1 MSTSTFT
8 VRALDNL
15 GNAQTRTFSISIG
28 PSQPIWNTPAG
39 NIGAFASGST
49 IRFQLSAFPVPPAT
63 SLTYQLISGQLP
75 PGVSITNIG
84 LISGNTAPEIE
95 NTTYTF
101 TIRVTDNNQNLRD
114 RTFSIIMSGVDSPE
128 FTTPS
133 GTLLTTFDS
142 IWVEYPIEYSVPIP
156 DTSVIVN
163 LVQGSLPPGLEINEF
178 GLIRGYP
185 EPPTINV
192 SLGSVNVSVLAT
204 LSNTMVVSSTLG
216 FRPGRPIVFSG
227 DVIGGVTADQTYYV
241 REIINETT
249 FTISTTVNGPV
260 YQLSNAAGF
269 MIANLPNIS
278 VGQPTIQTYDFTL
291 KLITAFGEALELYS
305 IVVVNQNASPGIGGP
320 GRPLNTRTP
329 TILNTRPL
337 TYNILE
343 NDIDYRFYLFPP
355 ITNTNARVVLNV
367 TNTTATTNTVTVS
380 QTLSSEGVT
389 AGKSFIPSVT
399 IGTNLIAGRTYYILA
414 ITGPS
419 TFTVSAT
426 QSSSTPIPLTTGT
439 TTSTLSVDISR
450 VEGSTYNPTQLAD
463 IGRFNSDDKFA
474 FQVLGKDFDNSEIEY
489 VFAGLK
495 LGLVGDSTTGWVT
508 GNPIISP
515 DNINQFTF
523 SVAVRKRNNPGIIT
537 EFFNFSF
544 VLRNS
549 VDGEVVWVTPTDLG
563 TVFNGT
569 DSTLSVVATSDVPL
583 EYSLVSG
590 TLPPNLSLFSTGEL
604 AGTVAFQPNDFLVNA
619 NTITD
624 FTFTVRAYSPNFSTV
639 VTSDRTFTISVE
651 QLFSHP
657 LDNIYI
663 KCTPGIADRDL
674 LATLLDN
681 DSLIPNDMVYRP
693 NDINFGKATNVIYK
707 HAFGINA
714 SSFNEYVA
722 AVTKNHYWR
731 QLTLGEIKTAVAR
744 DEETGEI
751 IYEVVYSSVI
761 DNLVNPQN
769 VSVSKEIFWPRFIPL
784 NQGPWYTSV
793 TDIYTS
799 YVGQNDQLDFY
810 TSLTPGFARL
820 LYPNSLD
827 NMREQVEDVLGSV
840 NNTNILPLWM
850 TSQQIDGNTLGFTP
864 AWVICYTKPAVPTE
878 ITVLMSSAIDNSL
891 QVSTVDDLI
900 VGGEITFPG
909 DGIANLTSNALYYV
923 ASIDI
928 ANKKIQ
934 VSTTKYGSAMRIE
947 TSATPTT
954 AIFDP
959 VSYADYIKYQIEN
972 NWKNPVGQIQT
983 LNLIDFKIDRFTV
996 QKKNTYNYD
1005 NNLVPPAWTS
1015 LPSGSPVPDPAD
1027 SKDFYVL
1034 FPRQTILPNQTQYPR

>member
-1 MSTSTFT
+1 M
-8 VRALDNL
+8 A
-15 GNAQTRTFSISIG
+15 
-28 PSQPIWNTPAG
+28 QPIWNTPAG
-39 NIGAFASGST
+39 NIGAFASGSP

-63 SLTYQLISGQLP
+63 TLTYQLISGKLP
-75 PGVSITNIG
+75 AGVSINDLG
-84 LISGNTAPEIE
+84 LILGNTAPEIE

-114 RTFSIIMSGVDSPE
+114 RTFSIIMSGVDAPE
-128 FTTPS
+128 FITPS

-142 IWVEYPIEYSVPIP
+142 LWVEYPIEYSVPIP

-185 EPPTINV
+185 APPTVNV
-192 SLGSVNVSVLAT
+192 SLGSVNTSVLAT
-204 LSNTMVVSSTLG
+204 LDNTMIAASTLG
-216 FRPGRPIVFSG
+216 FRTGRPIVFSE
-227 DVIGGVTADQTYYV
+227 DIFGGVTADQTYYV
-241 REIINETT
+241 KEIINETT

-260 YQLSNAAGF
+260 YQLSNSAGF
-269 MIANLPNIS
+269 MIANLPNVS

-291 KLITAFGEALELYS
+291 RLITAFGEALELYS
-305 IVVVNQNASPGIGGP
+305 IVVINQNASSGIGGP
-320 GRPLNTRTP
+320 NRPFNTRTP

-337 TYNILE
+337 TYDILA

-355 ITNTNARVVLNV
+355 D
-367 TNTTATTNTVTVS
+367 
-380 QTLSSEGVT
+380 SEG
-389 AGKSFIPSVT
+389 
-399 IGTNLIAGRTYYILA
+399 R
-414 ITGPS
+414 
-419 TFTVSAT
+419 
-426 QSSSTPIPLTTGT
+426 
-439 TTSTLSVDISR
+439 
-450 VEGSTYNPTQLAD
+450 TYNPTQLAD

-474 FQVLGKDFDNSEIEY
+474 FQILGKDFDNNEIEY
-489 VFAGLK
+489 VFANLP
-495 LGLVGDSTTGWVT
+495 LGLVGDATTGWIT
-508 GNPIISP
+508 GNPMISP

-523 SVAVRKRNNPGIIT
+523 SAAVRKRNNPGIT
-537 EFFNFSF
+537 TPSFNFSF
-544 VLRNS
+544 ILRNS
-549 VDGEVVWVTPTDLG
+549 VDGEIEWLTPADLG

-569 DSTLSVVATSDVPL
+569 DSTLTISAISDVSL
-583 EYSLVSG
+583 QYSLVSG
-590 TLPPNLSLFSTGEL
+590 TLPPNLTLLSTGEL
-604 AGTVAFQPNDFLVNA
+604 AGTFAFQPNDFLVDA
-619 NTITD
+619 NTTTD
-624 FTFTVRAYSPNFSTV
+624 FTFTVRAASPNFPI
-639 VTSDRTFTISVE
+639 VTSDRTFTIAVE

-674 LATLLDN
+674 LATLLD
-681 DSLIPNDMVYRP
+681 SETLIPSEMIYRP
-693 NDINFGKATNVIYK
+693 NDINFGKATNVIYN

-751 IYEVVYSSVI
+751 IYEVVYSSII
-761 DNLVNPQN
+761 DNLVNPEN

-799 YVGQNDQLDFY
+799 YIGQNDQIDFY
-810 TSLTPGFARL
+810 TSLTPGFARV

-850 TSQQIDGNTLGFTP
+850 TSQQRDGNTLGFTP
-864 AWVICYTKPAVPTE
+864 AWVICYTKPGFAET
-878 ITVLMSSAIDNSL
+878 IKN
-891 QVSTVDDLI
+891 
-900 VGGEITFPG
+900 
-909 DGIANLTSNALYYV
+909 N
-923 ASIDI
+923 
-928 ANKKIQ
+928 
-934 VSTTKYGSAMRIE
+934 IE
-947 TSATPTT
+947 T
-954 AIFDP
+954 
-959 VSYADYIKYQIEN
+959 

-983 LNLIDFKIDRFTV
+983 LNQIDFKIDRFTV
-996 QKKNTYNYD
+996 QKKNTYDYD

-1015 LPSGSPVPDPAD
+1015 LPSGSPVPNPAD

-1034 FPRQTILPNQTQYPR
+1034 FPRETILPNTTQYRQ